1 MKPQPDSNERPII
14 VSKKALAR
22 FFHAG
27 WWKHT
32 WHFALAFVPIFKTP
46 IILSTLAGIIWHVC
60 ISFLLPFRDI
70 TGPIDGNVLIS
81 TLIGFASGMI
91 ITGIL
96 LLLALFIGLVRL
108 TGFTRAF
115 LRCPL
120 DLEDRTTASQIKNY
134 LDEGLT
140 AVRHHKAFLAKSW
153 LVSSIIM
160 MPLIFVW
167 YACFFIVLGLSPEI
181 VQTYNLGPEV
191 LNLRQ
196 GAIVF
201 MVIVGLCLSN
211 YSITT
216 LAVSSMSDRTVKETS
231 IEALWLAITT
241 SPALSVVSLLAFI
254 AVTVITTPYA
264 VVVLF
269 KPALQATTTAISVTP
284 LSYICEIWQGLSGLI
299 IIPISTAMLCEVV
312 RDCVVI
318 SESGKSGANKN

>member
-1 MKPQPDSNERPII
+1 MKQPPDSNDRPIL

-22 FFHAG
+22 FFHVG

-32 WHFALAFVPIFKTP
+32 WKFALVFIPTFKTP
-46 IILSTLAGIIWHVC
+46 IILSTLAGIIMHTC
-60 ISFLLPFRDI
+60 FSLLLRFKDVQ
-70 TGPIDGNVLIS
+70 GPIDGNELIP
-81 TLIGFASGMI
+81 TLIGSAAGLI

-96 LLLALFIGLVRL
+96 LILSLCLGLIRL

-120 DLEDRTTASQIKNY
+120 DLEDTTSSAQIKSY
-134 LDEGLT
+134 LDEGLA

-160 MPLIFVW
+160 VPLIFVW
-167 YACFFIVLGLSPEI
+167 CACSFVVVGLSPD
-181 VQTYNLGPEV
+181 VVKAYNLGPEV
-191 LNLRQ
+191 VPLRQ
-196 GAIVF
+196 GSMIA
-201 MVIVGLCLSN
+201 MAIVGLLLSN

-216 LAVSSMSDRTVKETS
+216 LAVSSMSDRTVRETS

-241 SPALSVVSLLAFI
+241 SPALSLVSISAFL
-254 AVTVITTPYA
+254 AVTAITTPYA

-269 KPALQATTTAISVTP
+269 KPALQSTTAITTAV
-284 LSYICEIWQGLSGLI
+284 SYICEIWQGISGLI
-299 IIPISTAMLCEVV
+299 IIPMSTAMLCEVV

-318 SESGKSGANKN
+318 KESGKSGADKN

>member
-1 MKPQPDSNERPII
+1 MTASLGSLTVLKVDG
-14 VSKKALAR
+14 V
-22 FFHAG
+22 
-27 WWKHT
+27 
-32 WHFALAFVPIFKTP
+32 
-46 IILSTLAGIIWHVC
+46 
-60 ISFLLPFRDI
+60 
-70 TGPIDGNVLIS
+70 IDGNVLIP
-81 TLIGFASGMI
+81 TLIGFATGMI

-96 LLLALFIGLVRL
+96 LILSLFIGLVRL

-120 DLEDRTTASQIKNY
+120 DLEDRTTTAQIKTY

-140 AVRHHKAFLAKSW
+140 AIRHHKSFLAKSW

-167 YACFFIVLGLSPEI
+167 CACSFIVVGLRPEI
-181 VQTYNLGPEV
+181 VQAYNLGPEV

-196 GAIVF
+196 GGMIA

-216 LAVSSMSDRTVKETS
+216 LAVSSMLDRTVKETS
-231 IEALWLAITT
+231 IESLWLAITT

-269 KPALQATTTAISVTP
+269 KPALQATTILAVTP
-284 LSYICEIWQGLSGLI
+284 LSYLSQIWQGLSGLI
-299 IIPISTAMLCEVV
+299 IIPMSTAMLCEVV

-318 SESGKSGANKN
+318 KESGKSGADKN

>member
-32 WHFALAFVPIFKTP
+32 WHFALAFTPIFKTP
-46 IILSTLAGIIWHVC
+46 IILSTLAGIILTASLSSLTV
-60 ISFLLPFRDI
+60 LKVD
-70 TGPIDGNVLIS
+70 GVIDGNVLIP
-81 TLIGFASGMI
+81 TLIGFATGMI

-96 LLLALFIGLVRL
+96 LILSLFVGLVRL

-120 DLEDRTTASQIKNY
+120 DLEDRTTSAQIKTY
-134 LDEGLT
+134 LEEGLT

-167 YACFFIVLGLSPEI
+167 CACSFIVVGLSPEI
-181 VQTYNLGPEV
+181 VQAYNLGPEV

-196 GAIVF
+196 GA
-201 MVIVGLCLSN
+201 MVVMAIVGLCLSN

-231 IEALWLAITT
+231 IESLWLAITT

-269 KPALQATTTAISVTP
+269 KPALQATATISVTP
-284 LSYICEIWQGLSGLI
+284 LSYICEIWQGLSGLFV
-299 IIPISTAMLCEVV
+299 IPISTAMLCEVV

-318 SESGKSGANKN
+318 SESGKSSADKN